1 MHIHQIPV
9 DGDGVTDLDG
19 LRSSLAAEGDR
30 TLVSIM
36 LANNETGVIQ
46 PIAEIAEIAHTAGAL
61 VHADAIQAV
70 GRVPVDVKAYG
81 RRRVDHF
88 NRYPRALDTGQ
99 HLALAQ
105 WNAKF
110 LVGGE
115 EFRIDL
121 VEALRSRSRFWRRV
135 IIDVLKINLW
145 I

>member
-70 GRVPVDVKAYG
+70 GRVPVDVKALG
-81 RRRVDHF
+81 V
-88 NRYPRALDTGQ
+88 
-99 HLALAQ
+99 
-105 WNAKF
+105 
-110 LVGGE
+110 
-115 EFRIDL
+115 
-121 VEALRSRSRFWRRV
+121 
-135 IIDVLKINLW
+135 DVLTISAHKIW
-145 I
+145 RPRWAPAQS